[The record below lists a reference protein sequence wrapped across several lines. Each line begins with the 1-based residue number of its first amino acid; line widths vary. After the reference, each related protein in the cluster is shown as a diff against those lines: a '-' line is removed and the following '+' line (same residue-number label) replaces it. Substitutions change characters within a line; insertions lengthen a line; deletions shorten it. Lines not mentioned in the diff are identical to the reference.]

1 MITRE
6 QILKTAQE
14 HDSFY
19 LYDESMILKQIQ
31 TLREH
36 FRDVSFLYSV
46 KCNPNPEILQTIAG
60 QGLGADA
67 ASAQE
72 VLASLKAGIKSE
84 DIYYSAPGKSSRDI
98 EQTLGKCILV
108 ADSVGEVERILEETR
123 KKKETVGIG
132 VRIHPNFSFDQEN
145 AAPSKFGIDEE
156 QFFSH
161 LPKWKE
167 DKIRICGIHV
177 HLRSQD
183 LDTDRIARYHQNVL
197 KLAEKVQKEL
207 GYELDFINLGAGI
220 GIPYGIED
228 REVDIRKLAEQ
239 FELFKKNVSV
249 KNARMLIETGRYLV
263 GNSGFYGMKV
273 LDKKVSRTKTYV
285 ILSSTLNGFM
295 RPSLARLVEK
305 YAKEEYPAGTEPL
318 FTKTDAFQFTVY
330 TQEEQEEEERVD
342 LVGNL
347 CTAADVIAEDILLP
361 RLQPGDLV
369 VVNHAGSYAATLSPF
384 AFASLGR
391 PAEILIHA
399 GTM

>member
-1 MITRE
+1 MEDRGAGRTIMITRE

-132 VRIHPNFSFDQEN
+132 VQIHPNFSFD
-145 AAPSKFGIDEE
+145 
-156 QFFSH
+156 
-161 LPKWKE
+161 
-167 DKIRICGIHV
+167 
-177 HLRSQD
+177 
-183 LDTDRIARYHQNVL
+183 
-197 KLAEKVQKEL
+197 
-207 GYELDFINLGAGI
+207 
-220 GIPYGIED
+220 
-228 REVDIRKLAEQ
+228 
-239 FELFKKNVSV
+239 
-249 KNARMLIETGRYLV
+249 
-263 GNSGFYGMKV
+263 
-273 LDKKVSRTKTYV
+273 
-285 ILSSTLNGFM
+285 
-295 RPSLARLVEK
+295 
-305 YAKEEYPAGTEPL
+305 
-318 FTKTDAFQFTVY
+318 
-330 TQEEQEEEERVD
+330 
-342 LVGNL
+342 
-347 CTAADVIAEDILLP
+347 
-361 RLQPGDLV
+361 
-369 VVNHAGSYAATLSPF
+369 
-384 AFASLGR
+384 
-391 PAEILIHA
+391 
-399 GTM
+399 